1 MAYDIFFDFFEVIN
15 MIILNDKSKLSYYIN
30 KFQINEIF
38 TKNIEEYM
46 ELYYFKKGSH
56 ICVKGDKLD
65 YFYFFVKGRAK
76 VYITTPNGKS
86 LLIRFYSP
94 LQIIGDVEFN
104 CNKNTDCN
112 IQAIEDC
119 LCVGIPLHI
128 IHKISTYDPKFLSFV
143 CKHLSHKLTSTS
155 ASTSLNVLYPLENRL
170 ASYLLALYPNDLEP
184 EDKII
189 TDNFTQLAELL
200 GSDYRHFLRVVDK
213 LCSKNIIKKEKR
225 SLVILD
231 RIALNNIAIDL
242 YN

>member
-1 MAYDIFFDFFEVIN
+1 MPYFLKIFEEIN
-15 MIILNDKSKLSYYIN
+15 MIKLNNKNKLSYYMNKFEIN
-30 KFQINEIF
+30 KIF
-38 TKNIEEYM
+38 TKNIEDHI
-46 ELYYFKKGSH
+46 ELHYFKKGSH
-56 ICVKGDKLD
+56 ICIKGETLD

-76 VYITTPNGKS
+76 VYISTPNGKS

-94 LQIIGDVEFN
+94 LQVIGDVEITCDN
-104 CNKNTDCN
+104 NANCN

-119 LCVGIPLHI
+119 LCIGIPLY
-128 IHKISTYDPKFLSFV
+128 KILEISKYDAKFLNFV
-143 CKHLSHKLTSTS
+143 CKHLSYKLTSTS

-170 ASYLLALYPNDLEP
+170 ASYLLALYPNDLKP
-184 EDKII
+184 ENKVL

-200 GSDYRHFLRVVDK
+200 GADYRHFLRVVDK

-231 RIALNNIAIDL
+231 RDALSELAVDL

>member
-1 MAYDIFFDFFEVIN
+1 
-15 MIILNDKSKLSYYIN
+15 MIKLNNKSKLSYYCD
-30 KFQINEIF
+30 KFQIKEIF
-38 TKNIEEYM
+38 SESIEEHL
-46 ELYYFKKGSH
+46 ELHYFKKGSH
-56 ICVKGDKLD
+56 ICMKGETLK

-76 VYITTPNGKS
+76 VYISTPNGKS

-94 LQIIGDVEFN
+94 LQIIGDVEITCDTN
-104 CNKNTDCN
+104 ADCN

-119 LCVGIPLHI
+119 LCIGIPLNV
-128 IHKISTYDPKFLSFV
+128 IHQISTYDHKFLNFV
-143 CKHLSHKLTSTS
+143 CKHLSYKLTSTS

-170 ASYLLALYPNDLEP
+170 ASYLLALYPSYLNP
-184 EDKII
+184 ENKVI

-200 GSDYRHFLRVVDK
+200 GADYRHLLRVIDK

-231 RIALNNIAIDL
+231 RPALNDLAVDL